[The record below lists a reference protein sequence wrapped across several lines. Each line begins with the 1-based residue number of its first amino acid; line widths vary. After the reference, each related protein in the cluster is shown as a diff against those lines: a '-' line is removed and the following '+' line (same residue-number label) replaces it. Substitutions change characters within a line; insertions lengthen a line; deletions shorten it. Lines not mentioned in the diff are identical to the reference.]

1 MGLREDAEAARLAGI
16 ARREREAQERK
27 CAQEDREAARREAEH
42 QQACNAGTELGIEWD
57 EDMTSIWVTDPAIAV
72 GYSPLTYLHLRSVD
86 GVWLRYSRY
95 QRFAHAG
102 GLEHRWM
109 VVRKCPHGDHW
120 VTPGGWA
127 TTLEAIGLQL
137 EREDET
143 FRKHLAKEHVGEF
156 SEFA

>member
-16 ARREREAQERK
+16 ERREREAQERK
-27 CAQEDREAARREAEH
+27 CAQEDREAARREAECA
-42 QQACNAGTELGIEWD
+42 QALEAGYELGIEWD
-57 EDMTSIWVTDPAIAV
+57 DSGTIWVTDPAIAV
-72 GYSPLTYLHLRSVD
+72 GYSPLTYLHLRSSD

-95 QRFAHAG
+95 QRFANQG

-143 FRKHLAKEHVGEF
+143 FRKHLAAKHVGEF